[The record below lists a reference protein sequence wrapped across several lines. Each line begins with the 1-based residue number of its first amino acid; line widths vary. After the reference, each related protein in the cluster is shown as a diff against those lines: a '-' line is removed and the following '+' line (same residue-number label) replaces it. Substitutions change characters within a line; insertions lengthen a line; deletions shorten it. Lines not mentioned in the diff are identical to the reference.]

1 MTEKKVDL
9 SKNVFN
15 KIQYSQ
21 TIDTSFREL
30 GVTSIAEDLQQQ
42 TSVEQFFALYNSL
55 FYDIPPNGEVN
66 SHEYLVQQSGEYIN
80 FDQNLEEIEAL
91 QNEITQLRKDLLA
104 SQIENIELKSGRKV
118 NIDVENLG
126 ANIDEITQEVNR
138 IKETIELPTITE
150 ATETQEQN
158 TFTILSDSGV

>member
-104 SQIENIELKSGRKV
+104 SQIENIELKSGKKV